1 MRNWLSEFSFAH
13 PWLLL
18 LLLAIP
24 ILAWLK
30 GKFGGTAAVT
40 FSTTSMLAEI
50 GSRQRN
56 RAGAF
61 LAGLSYLALALFII
75 ALPRPQLGRVTTR
88 VQATGVDIMLV
99 IDEIGRAHV

>member
-18 LLLAIP
+18 LLLGIP
-24 ILAWLK
+24 VLAWLK

-50 GSRQRN
+50 GSLQGYAVRLFPAHPEEPRIT
-56 RAGAF
+56 AF
-61 LAGLSYLALALFII
+61 GFDFFKSQLIAALS
-75 ALPRPQLGRVTTR
+75 
-88 VQATGVDIMLV
+88 
-99 IDEIGRAHV
+99 

>member
-24 ILAWLK
+24 VLAWLK

-40 FSTTSMLAEI
+40 FSSS
-50 GSRQRN
+50 SRSVKILRQ
-56 RAGAF
+56 
-61 LAGLSYLALALFII
+61 S
-75 ALPRPQLGRVTTR
+75 P
-88 VQATGVDIMLV
+88 
-99 IDEIGRAHV
+99 